1 MPWLGAHM
9 PGAGGMHKA
18 AERGLEI
25 GCTALQVFTSNP
37 RQWAG
42 ADPDE
47 KKVALF
53 LDAAASLDPRA
64 LVSHDTYLVNL
75 AAPDAEIRA
84 KSKNALIGE
93 LRRCGLL
100 GIPYAV
106 THTAAHMGQGSEEGL
121 RIAAGALTEVLE
133 SAPGEAVLLMEF
145 TAGQGTVMNSNF
157 SELAW
162 LLDRLGR
169 PPRLGVCLD
178 TCHMFA
184 AGYDL
189 RTPESYEAVMKELDE
204 SIGRESV
211 KAIHVNDS
219 KHPLGSR
226 KDRHEHIGEG
236 HIGLEAFRCL
246 VNDPRWQ
253 EVPMVLETPEAE
265 TMHGENLRRLR
276 ELAA

>member
-1 MPWLGAHM
+1 M

-18 AERGLEI
+18 AERGAAI

-47 KKVALF
+47 KKIALF
-53 LDAAASLDPRA
+53 RESAAAFDPRA

-75 AAPDAEIRA
+75 AAPDDEIRA
-84 KSKNALIGE
+84 KSKTALIGE
-93 LRRCGLL
+93 LRRCGML

-106 THTAAHMGQGSEEGL
+106 THTAAHMGQGPEEGL
-121 RIAAGALTEVLE
+121 RIAALGLEEVLAE
-133 SAPGEAVLLMEF
+133 APGEAVLLMEF
-145 TAGQGTVMNSNF
+145 TAGQGTVMNANF
-157 SELAW
+157 AELAW

-184 AGYDL
+184 AGCDL
-189 RTPESYEAVMKELDE
+189 RTPEAYEAVMRELE
-204 SIGRESV
+204 ETIGRESV

-236 HIGLEAFRCL
+236 HIGPEAFRCL
-246 VNDPRWQ
+246 VNDPRWT
-253 EVPMVLETPEAE
+253 ETPMILETPEAE
-265 TMHGENLRRLR
+265 TMHGENLRRVR
-276 ELAA
+276 ELLR